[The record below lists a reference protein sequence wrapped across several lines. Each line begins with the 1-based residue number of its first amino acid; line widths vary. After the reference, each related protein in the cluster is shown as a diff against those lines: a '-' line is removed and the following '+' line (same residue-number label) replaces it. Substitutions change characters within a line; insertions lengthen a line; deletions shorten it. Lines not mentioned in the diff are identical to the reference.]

1 MAVATITISKTVD
14 GKVVTETKKI
24 EGSLEE
30 IEMKAKEYGDIISVD
45 IKKTGKETKKE
56 VEVVVEKQD

>member
-1 MAVATITISKTVD
+1 
-14 GKVVTETKKI
+14 
-24 EGSLEE
+24 
-30 IEMKAKEYGDIISVD
+30 MKAKEYGDIISVD